1 MEVIRM
7 NEEDFKALLDALDED
22 GLEIVYQLM
31 MLAKE
36 LSAKGVLPP
45 TSR

>member
-7 NEEDFKALLDALDED
+7 TEEDFKALLDALDED

-36 LSAKGVLPP
+36 LSAKDAPPP